1 MSVCSDTAQAST
13 DFHVKLAECLQT
25 TCSCLGCCSHFFSL
39 FLFFSCSLST
49 PATTVTT
56 QPEKVKLHTSLYH
69 KVATF
74 TYCHFEGS
82 LPLYLD
88 TGRSLMHAR
97 KSSSPRTIPCGTSD
111 VTQHVWLLRV
121 YTLASF
127 AEEGTPPGEIVAP
140 YILYKSSL
148 CNTNRQEWGT
158 LSKAVLN
165 NRMMSTCSPLMRLQ
179 AIS

>member
-1 MSVCSDTAQAST
+1 MCSDTAQASAN
-13 DFHVKLAECLQT
+13 FHVSRQPAAALVVAAI
-25 TCSCLGCCSHFFSL
+25 FSL
-39 FLFFSCSLST
+39 ACHFFSCSLST

-74 TYCHFEGS
+74 TYYHFEGS

-111 VTQHVWLLRV
+111 VTQHVWLVRV

-140 YILYKSSL
+140 YTTQVQL
-148 CNTNRQEWGT
+148 
-158 LSKAVLN
+158 V
-165 NRMMSTCSPLMRLQ
+165 
-179 AIS
+179 